1 MFKYDDRIFNEIHEV
16 DLDPMANEYFMENV
30 YPQNFMENV
39 YPQIVEKE
47 DDDPICVWSINKNS
61 ILWHALIVWYK
72 DENPLDHIRSAVEDD
87 DTIYFATGAGYDII
101 SSDLLDGQPDG
112 KAKQEFLDLLNK

>member
-1 MFKYDDRIFNEIHEV
+1 MLKYDERIFNEIHEV
-16 DLDPMANEYFMENV
+16 DFDPMANEY
-30 YPQNFMENV
+30 FMENV

-47 DDDPICVWSINKNS
+47 DDDPICIWSIDKNS

-72 DENPLDHIRSAVEDD
+72 NENPLDHIRSAVEDD